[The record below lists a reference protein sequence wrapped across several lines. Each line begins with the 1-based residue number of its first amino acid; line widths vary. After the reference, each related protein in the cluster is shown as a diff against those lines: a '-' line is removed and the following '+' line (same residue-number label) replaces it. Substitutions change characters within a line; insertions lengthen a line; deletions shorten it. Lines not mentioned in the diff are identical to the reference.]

1 MERRRFKQTVSLEAR
16 LAEEAKR
23 LREEAKLLPPGA
35 LREELLRKARQC
47 ETGSHMSEWLTSPG
61 LQPPKHIT

>member
-1 MERRRFKQTVSLEAR
+1 MTLRRRFKQTQSLEER

-35 LREELLRKARQC
+35 VREALLRKARQA
-47 ETGSHMSEWLTSPG
+47 ETGSHMSEWLSLPG
-61 LQPPKHIT
+61 LHRPT